1 MLKEKTKKKNQLHK
15 RIQEKNL
22 IKRMRVEVKNKLI
35 RG

>member
-1 MLKEKTKKKNQLHK
+1 MLKEETKKKNQLYK

-22 IKRMRVEVKNKLI
+22 IKRIRVEVKNKLI